1 MEKGKEGG
9 GEGGEEEK
17 GMGESMWE
25 DWLMDQEQQGGRE
38 GRGGEE
44 VFLASTIPAFVPC
57 LDEDVMRGVFQE

>member
-1 MEKGKEGG
+1 
-9 GEGGEEEK
+9 
-17 GMGESMWE
+17 MGESMWE